1 MRGRGRGRGRGGRGG
16 GRGRSRGQGGY
27 RAARSA
33 SKDKTEEGPKQEL
46 DVDKNVTSYFVGSV
60 STDEHFEAQSK
71 NRDRYAAAMAV
82 LQKNGVDI
90 AQNAR
95 IRALAAAWA
104 RHDYSLAEAFL
115 QDRTRFGLL
124 EVLKAVTLLDSG
136 RQVRVLE
143 KKLKR
148 LQTSAGKAKPHT
160 LGKLKSDIDNL
171 NTNKPLN
178 GTASG
183 AVCKHIR
190 RWVKRFTAEE
200 LEFYAIHFPKDPWKK
215 LADIVHFHPKEDF
228 TSMDWFL
235 PYCFGGAAPE
245 GSMVERC
252 QALVAKNST
261 DTDMDINALIKEFPI
276 PYTVVKPHLSKL
288 TDDSKAR
295 IASCEKKLDT
305 LLWWYEDLKCAAVDE
320 IILKR
325 VEGGEEINLPNGKL
339 LERLLYL
346 KMLREN
352 ISNQR
357 CYYGSDP
364 APEKRTADETI
375 APFFKYLIP
384 PCQKKVDAISL
395 SLETP
400 IVVIGDAS
408 GSMEVAI
415 RTSSIIAG
423 LLSAICQAKL
433 VFFNTENRHAPYV
446 PKNIE
451 EVLQLAVDT
460 RAGGGTTPAASLWPF
475 YNEKEVVKTFIIVT
489 DEEENGKCHD
499 MYFDEMFQKYHD
511 EVFPVKIVFVSF
523 FYNQTNRGHMLP
535 KLETRGFKPM
545 RFVFDTSRPDLT
557 KLDKLFGM
565 LATGSSG
572 FNNEID
578 EMEAVIKQDGLTKA
592 FERMEIEGNM
602 N

>member
-16 GRGRSRGQGGY
+16 GRGRSRGRGGY
-27 RAARSA
+27 RAARST

-82 LQKNGVDI
+82 LQKNG
-90 AQNAR
+90 NPSTSCCLGKAR
-95 IRALAAAWA
+95 
-104 RHDYSLAEAFL
+104 L
-115 QDRTRFGLL
+115 QFGLL

-171 NTNKPLN
+171 NTNKPL
-178 GTASG
+178 
-183 AVCKHIR
+183 
-190 RWVKRFTAEE
+190 RFTAEE

-295 IASCEKKLDT
+295 IAS
-305 LLWWYEDLKCAAVDE
+305 WYEDLKCAAVDE

-451 EVLQLAVDT
+451 ELAVDT

-475 YNEKEVVKTFIIVT
+475 YNEKEVVKTF
-489 DEEENGKCHD
+489 
-499 MYFDEMFQKYHD
+499 DEMFQKYHD
-511 EVFPVKIVFVSF
+511 EVFPAKIVFVSF

-565 LATGSSG
+565 LASGSSG